1 VGIGAAQDLA
11 LKHTR
16 NDQVTKKLRLTRN
29 FFDAV
34 DSRNAATYVFE
45 FWLCHGFSIFKQ
57 LPVET
62 NKASSAVQESFRSI
76 GN

>member
-1 VGIGAAQDLA
+1 M
-11 LKHTR
+11 KHTR

-34 DSRNAATYVFE
+34 DSRNATTDVFE
-45 FWLCHGFSIFKQ
+45 FSLYHAFSIFEQ

-62 NKASSAVQESFRSI
+62 NKAPSVVQESFRSI